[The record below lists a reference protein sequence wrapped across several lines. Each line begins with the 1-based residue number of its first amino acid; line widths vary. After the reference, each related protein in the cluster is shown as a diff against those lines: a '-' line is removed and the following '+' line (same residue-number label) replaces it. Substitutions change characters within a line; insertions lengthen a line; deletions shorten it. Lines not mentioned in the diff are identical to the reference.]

1 MPVTESQEPVQEEE
15 EIIPSKF
22 PSSESVHSY
31 DSSISIKSMTQ
42 QELLEEFTVNC
53 LKYPVTMLMKATP
66 KSFKKIPWALIS
78 IYAVTELSRTS
89 CLATVCL
96 LRKGLSWLVPAPS
109 ANVVGGFQVLECWK
123 QYIRLIDSL
132 PSVLC
137 LLWT

>member
-66 KSFKKIPWALIS
+66 KLFKKIPWALIS

-96 LRKGLSWLVPAPS
+96 LRKGLSWLVPAPRLMS
-109 ANVVGGFQVLECWK
+109 WAGFKFWNAGNNI
-123 QYIRLIDSL
+123 YA
-132 PSVLC
+132 
-137 LLWT
+137 